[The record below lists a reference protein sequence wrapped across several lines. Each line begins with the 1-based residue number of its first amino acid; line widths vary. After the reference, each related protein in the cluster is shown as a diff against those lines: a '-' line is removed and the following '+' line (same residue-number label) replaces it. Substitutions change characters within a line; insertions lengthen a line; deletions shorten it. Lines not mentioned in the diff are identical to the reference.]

1 MQQLVD
7 LFGFFSV
14 VLHAGTLVFESLVL
28 GGIFFLLWT
37 ARSRPD
43 LPQES
48 MERVHATSWTLLRIS
63 AIGLAVVQVLYLFV
77 DSSVLMSTAEIP
89 FSGVV
94 GASFFVAGS
103 IILGAATL
111 TAIIAGKNQRF
122 AKYALPVLAVVILAA
137 SLMTDHAVARM
148 ENRPYLVIIT
158 TIHVAATGLWIGGL
172 PFLMLGLFRARDRA
186 TRWYITE
193 RFSRSALVSVGALA
207 LSGLALSFSYI
218 GSVHEILGTAYGVM
232 VSAKA
237 LMLGALLILGGV
249 NFFLLRGGDKEDVMP
264 RLRRLVEAEV
274 GIGLTVI
281 LTAASLTSQPPAIDQ
296 PNDTVTPH
304 QIAQRLKP
312 VWPRLGYP
320 DAVLAE
326 NAAAAQSTA
335 RGTTQDTA
343 QASTDQPVPPAYDID
358 GVVLSWQRIASAS
371 ESESNHHWMGIVVL
385 AMGLLALL
393 ARTGKAPWAE
403 YWPLLLICIAM
414 FIFIRADT
422 ESWPVGPQG
431 FWACWLKP
439 EVFQHR
445 VAALVCIGFAFF
457 ELRVRRQGH
466 ANSSIALVFPL
477 MCALGGALLLT
488 HSHPVI
494 NVKEN
499 LLVEL
504 NHVPL
509 GLAAVFA
516 GWARWLELRLP
527 AKDRSIP
534 AWIWPVCFVLIGVGL
549 LNYREA

>member
-14 VLHAGTLVFESLVL
+14 VLRAGTLVFQSLIL
-28 GGIFFLLWT
+28 GGIFFVLWT
-37 ARSRPD
+37 ARSSPD
-43 LPQES
+43 LPHES
-48 MERVHATSWTLLRIS
+48 MERVHSIAWRLLRIS
-63 AIGLAVVQVLYLFV
+63 AIGLAVVQLLYLFV
-77 DSSVLMSTAEIP
+77 DSSVLMTTAEIP
-89 FSGVV
+89 FSGVL
-94 GASFFVAGS
+94 GASFFIAGS
-103 IILGAATL
+103 VIFAAASLTASVASRNNKFARYALPILAVIILGA
-111 TAIIAGKNQRF
+111 
-122 AKYALPVLAVVILAA
+122 
-137 SLMTDHAVARM
+137 SLMTNHAASRLD
-148 ENRPYLVIIT
+148 NRLYLIT
-158 TIHVAATGLWIGGL
+158 VSTIHLAATGLWIGGL
-172 PFLMLGLFRARDRA
+172 PFLMLGLFRARDLT
-186 TRWYITE
+186 TRWYLTE
-193 RFSRSALVSVGALA
+193 RFSRSALFSVGALA

-218 GSVHEILGTAYGVM
+218 GSVREILGTAYGVM

-237 LMLGALLILGGV
+237 LMLGALLLLGAV
-249 NFFLLRGGDKEDVMP
+249 NFLLLRGGGDEDVMP

-274 GIGLTVI
+274 GIGITVI

-296 PNDTVTPH
+296 PSDTVTPQ
-304 QIAQRLKP
+304 QIVARLKP
-312 VWPRLGYP
+312 VWPRLDYP
-320 DAVLAE
+320 QAVLAE
-326 NAAAAQSTA
+326 NAAVAE
-335 RGTTQDTA
+335 GKG
-343 QASTDQPVPPAYDID
+343 QATNAQPVPAAYDID
-358 GVVLSWQRIASAS
+358 GVPLSWQRIASIA

-403 YWPLLLICIAM
+403 YWPLLLVCIAI

-457 ELRVRRQGH
+457 ELRVRRTEH
-466 ANSSIALVFPL
+466 ANSPMALVFPL

-494 NVKEN
+494 NVKDN
-499 LLVEL
+499 LLIEL

-527 AKDRSIP
+527 TKDRAIP
-534 AWIWPVCFVLIGVGL
+534 SWIWPVCFVLIGAGL
-549 LNYREA
+549 VNYREL

>member
-14 VLHAGTLVFESLVL
+14 VLRAGTLVFQSLVL
-28 GGIFFLLWT
+28 GGIFFVLWT

-48 MERVHATSWTLLRIS
+48 MERVHATSWRLLRIS

-77 DSSVLMSTAEIP
+77 DSSVLMTTAEIP

-94 GASFFVAGS
+94 GASFFIAGI
-103 IILGAATL
+103 IILAGAAL
-111 TAIIAGKNQRF
+111 TAVTAGRENRV
-122 AKYALPVLAVVILAA
+122 AKWALPVLAVIILAA
-137 SLMTDHAVARM
+137 SLMTNHAVSRM
-148 ENRPYLVIIT
+148 ENRPYLVAIT

-172 PFLMLGLFRARDRA
+172 PFLMMSLFRARDLT

-193 RFSRSALVSVGALA
+193 RFSRAALFSVGALA
-207 LSGLALSFSYI
+207 LSGLAMSLSYI
-218 GSVHEILGTAYGVM
+218 GSVREILGTAYGVM

-237 LMLGALLILGGV
+237 LMLGALLVLGGV
-249 NFFLLRGGDKEDVMP
+249 NFLLLRNGGKENVMP

-296 PNDTVTPH
+296 PNDTVTPQ
-304 QIAQRLKP
+304 QIVARLKP
-312 VWPRLGYP
+312 IWPRLDYP
-320 DAVLAE
+320 QAVLAE
-326 NAAAAQSTA
+326 NAAVAQ
-335 RGTTQDTA
+335 GTTTQT
-343 QASTDQPVPPAYDID
+343 SSDQPAPAAYDID
-358 GVVLSWQRIASAS
+358 GVALSWQRVASAA

-457 ELRVRRQGH
+457 ELRVRRTEH
-466 ANSSIALVFPL
+466 ADSATALVFPL

-488 HSHPVI
+488 HSHPII

-504 NHVPL
+504 NHVPM
-509 GLAAVFA
+509 GIFAVFA

-534 AWIWPVCFVLIGVGL
+534 AWIWPVCFVLIGAGL
-549 LNYREA
+549 LNYREV

>member
-14 VLHAGTLVFESLVL
+14 VLRAGTLVFQSLIL
-28 GGIFFLLWT
+28 GGIFFVLWT
-37 ARSRPD
+37 ARSSPD
-43 LPQES
+43 LPHES
-48 MERVHATSWTLLRIS
+48 MERVHSIAWRLLRIS
-63 AIGLAVVQVLYLFV
+63 AIGLAVVQLLYLFV
-77 DSSVLMSTAEIP
+77 DSSVLMTTAEIP
-89 FSGVV
+89 FSGVL
-94 GASFFVAGS
+94 GASFFIAGS
-103 IILGAATL
+103 VIFAAASLTASVASRNNKFARYALPILAVIILGA
-111 TAIIAGKNQRF
+111 
-122 AKYALPVLAVVILAA
+122 
-137 SLMTDHAVARM
+137 SLMTNHAASRLD
-148 ENRPYLVIIT
+148 NRLYLIT
-158 TIHVAATGLWIGGL
+158 VSTIHLAATGLWIGGL
-172 PFLMLGLFRARDRA
+172 PFLMLGLFRARDLT
-186 TRWYITE
+186 TRWYLTE
-193 RFSRSALVSVGALA
+193 RFSRSALFSVGALA

-218 GSVHEILGTAYGVM
+218 GSVREILGTAYGVM

-237 LMLGALLILGGV
+237 LMLGALLLLGAV
-249 NFFLLRGGDKEDVMP
+249 NFLLLRGGGDEDVMP

-274 GIGLTVI
+274 GIGITVI

-296 PNDTVTPH
+296 PSDTVTPQ
-304 QIAQRLKP
+304 QIVARLKP
-312 VWPRLGYP
+312 VWPRLDYP
-320 DAVLAE
+320 QAVLAE
-326 NAAAAQSTA
+326 NAAVAE
-335 RGTTQDTA
+335 GKG
-343 QASTDQPVPPAYDID
+343 QATNAQPVPAAYDID
-358 GVVLSWQRIASAS
+358 GVPLSWQRIASIA

-403 YWPLLLICIAM
+403 YWPLLLICIAI

-457 ELRVRRQGH
+457 ELRVRRTEH
-466 ANSSIALVFPL
+466 ANSPMALVFPL

-494 NVKEN
+494 NVKDN
-499 LLVEL
+499 LLIEL

-527 AKDRSIP
+527 TKDRAIP
-534 AWIWPVCFVLIGVGL
+534 SWIWPVCFVLIGAGL
-549 LNYREA
+549 VNYREL

>member
-14 VLHAGTLVFESLVL
+14 VLRAGTLVFQSLVL

-43 LPQES
+43 LPAES
-48 MERVHATSWTLLRIS
+48 MERVHATSWILLRVS

-77 DSSVLMSTAEIP
+77 DSSVLMTTAEIP
-89 FSGVV
+89 FSGVL
-94 GASFFVAGS
+94 GASFFVSGS
-103 IILGAATL
+103 IIFGGATL
-111 TAIIAGKNQRF
+111 TAVVASRDNKF
-122 AKYALPVLAVVILAA
+122 AKYALPVLAVIILGA
-137 SLMTDHAVARM
+137 SLMTNHAASRLD
-148 ENRPYLVIIT
+148 NRLYLIT
-158 TIHVAATGLWIGGL
+158 VSTIHLAATGLWIGGL
-172 PFLMLGLFRARDRA
+172 PFLMLSLFRARDLT

-193 RFSRSALVSVGALA
+193 RFSRSALFSVGALA

-218 GSVHEILGTAYGVM
+218 GSVGEILGTAYGVM
-232 VSAKA
+232 VSAKV
-237 LMLGALLILGGV
+237 LMLGALLVLGGV
-249 NFFLLRGGDKEDVMP
+249 NFLLLRGGSREDVMP
-264 RLRRLVEAEV
+264 RLRRLVEVEV
-274 GIGLTVI
+274 GIGITVI

-296 PNDTVTPH
+296 PSDTVTPQ
-304 QIAQRLKP
+304 QIAARLKP
-312 VWPRLGYP
+312 VWPRLDYP
-320 DAVLAE
+320 QAVLAE
-326 NAAAAQSTA
+326 NAAVAE
-335 RGTTQDTA
+335 GKG
-343 QASTDQPVPPAYDID
+343 QASTTQPVPAAYDID
-358 GVVLSWQRIASAS
+358 GLPLSWERIASS
-371 ESESNHHWMGIVVL
+371 EESESNHHWMGVVVL

-393 ARTGKAPWAE
+393 ARSGKAPWAE
-403 YWPLLLICIAM
+403 YWPLLLICIAI

-457 ELRVRRQGH
+457 ELRVRREGY
-466 ANSSIALVFPL
+466 ANSPITLVFPL

-516 GWARWLELRLP
+516 GWSRWLEIRLP
-527 AKDRSIP
+527 AKDRGIP
-534 AWIWPVCFVLIGVGL
+534 AWIWPVCFVLIGAGL
-549 LNYREA
+549 LNYREI

>member
-14 VLHAGTLVFESLVL
+14 VLRAGTLVFQSLLL
-28 GGIFFLLWT
+28 GGIFFVLWT
-37 ARSRPD
+37 ARSRAD

-48 MERVHATSWTLLRIS
+48 MERVHATSWTLLLIS

-77 DSSVLMSTAEIP
+77 DSSVLMATAEIP
-89 FSGVV
+89 FRGVV
-94 GASFFVAGS
+94 GASFFVAGG

-111 TAIIAGKNQRF
+111 TAIVAGRKKKF
-122 AKYALPVLAVVILAA
+122 AKYAFPALAVVILAA
-137 SLMTDHAVARM
+137 SLMTDHAVSRM
-148 ENRPYLVIIT
+148 ESRPYLITIT
-158 TIHVAATGLWIGGL
+158 TIHVLATSLWIGGL
-172 PFLMLGLFRARDRA
+172 PFLMMSLVRARDLT

-193 RFSRSALVSVGALA
+193 RFSRGALFGVGALA
-207 LSGLALSFSYI
+207 LSGVALSFSYI
-218 GSVHEILGTAYGVM
+218 GSVREILGTAYGVM

-237 LMLGALLILGGV
+237 LMLGGLLVLGGV
-249 NFFLLRGGDKEDVMP
+249 NFLLLRGGGKEDVMP
-264 RLRRLVEAEV
+264 RLRRLVEVEV
-274 GIGLTVI
+274 GIGITVI

-304 QIAQRLKP
+304 QIAQRLRP

-326 NAAAAQSTA
+326 NAAAAQNTA
-335 RGTTQDTA
+335 QGTTQNTEQPSIA
-343 QASTDQPVPPAYDID
+343 QPVPAAYDID
-358 GVVLSWQRIASAS
+358 GVALSWQRIASAA

-403 YWPLLLICIAM
+403 YWPLLLISIAM
-414 FIFIRADT
+414 FIFLRADT

-445 VAALVCIGFAFF
+445 VAAMVCIGFAFF
-457 ELRVRRQGH
+457 ELRVRRKEN
-466 ANSSIALVFPL
+466 ADSSMALVFPL

-516 GWARWLELRLP
+516 GWARWLEIRLP
-527 AKDRSIP
+527 AKDRGIP
-534 AWIWPVCFVLIGVGL
+534 AWIWPVCFVLIGAGL

>member
-1 MQQLVD
+1 MQQLID

-14 VLHAGTLVFESLVL
+14 VLRAGTLVFQALVL
-28 GGIFFLLWT
+28 GGIFFVLWT
-37 ARSRPD
+37 ARGRPD

-48 MERVHATSWTLLRIS
+48 MERVHATSWRLLRIS
-63 AIGLAVVQVLYLFV
+63 AIGLAVMQVLYLFV
-77 DSSVLMSTAEIP
+77 DSSVLMATAEIP
-89 FSGVV
+89 FSGVI

-103 IILGAATL
+103 VILAGATL
-111 TAIIAGKNQRF
+111 AAMVAGRTNRF
-122 AKYALPVLAVVILAA
+122 APWALPVLAVIILAA
-137 SLMTDHAVARM
+137 SLMTNHAVSRM
-148 ENRPYLVIIT
+148 ENRPYLVAIT

-172 PFLMLGLFRARDRA
+172 PFLMMSLFRARDLT

-193 RFSRSALVSVGALA
+193 RFSRAALFSVGALA

-218 GSVHEILGTAYGVM
+218 GSVREILGTAYGAM

-237 LMLGALLILGGV
+237 LMLGALLVLGGV
-249 NFFLLRGGDKEDVMP
+249 NFLLLRNGGKDNVMP

-296 PNDTVTPH
+296 PSDTVTPP
-304 QIAQRLKP
+304 QIAARLKP
-312 VWPRLGYP
+312 VWPRLDYP
-320 DAVLAE
+320 QAVLAE
-326 NAAAAQSTA
+326 NAAVAQ
-335 RGTTQDTA
+335 GTA
-343 QASTDQPVPPAYDID
+343 QTSSDQSAPAAYDID
-358 GVVLSWQRIASAS
+358 GVALSWQRIASAA
-371 ESESNHHWMGIVVL
+371 ESESNHHWMGIVVV

-393 ARTGKAPWAE
+393 ARTGRAPWAE
-403 YWPLLLICIAM
+403 HWPLLLICIAM

-457 ELRVRRQGH
+457 ELRVRRTEH
-466 ANSSIALVFPL
+466 ANSPTALVFPL

-488 HSHPVI
+488 HSHPII

-509 GLAAVFA
+509 GILAVFA
-516 GWARWLELRLP
+516 GWARWLEIRVP
-527 AKDRSIP
+527 EKDRGIP
-534 AWIWPVCFVLIGVGL
+534 AWIWPVCFVLIGAGL
-549 LNYREA
+549 LNYREI

>member
-14 VLHAGTLVFESLVL
+14 VLRAGTLVFQSLVL
-28 GGIFFLLWT
+28 GGIFFVLWT

-43 LPQES
+43 LPQED
-48 MERVHATSWTLLRIS
+48 MERVHAISWRLLRIS

-77 DSSVLMSTAEIP
+77 DSSVLMTTAEIP
-89 FSGVV
+89 FRGVV

-103 IILGAATL
+103 IILGCATL
-111 TAIIAGKNQRF
+111 AAIVAGNRKF
-122 AKYALPVLAVVILAA
+122 ARYALPVLAVIILGALLMTNHAA
-137 SLMTDHAVARM
+137 SRLD
-148 ENRPYLVIIT
+148 NRLYLIT
-158 TIHVAATGLWIGGL
+158 VSTIHLVATGLWIGGL
-172 PFLMLGLFRARDRA
+172 PFLMLGLFRARDLA

-193 RFSRSALVSVGALA
+193 RFSRSALFSVGALA

-218 GSVHEILGTAYGVM
+218 GSVREILGTAYGVM

-237 LMLGALLILGGV
+237 LMLGALLVLGGV
-249 NFFLLRGGDKEDVMP
+249 NFLLLRGGSKGEVMP

-274 GIGLTVI
+274 GIGITVI

-296 PNDTVTPH
+296 PSDTVTPQ
-304 QIAQRLKP
+304 QIAARLKP
-312 VWPRLGYP
+312 MWPRLDYP
-320 DAVLAE
+320 QAVLAE
-326 NAAAAQSTA
+326 NAAAAE
-335 RGTTQDTA
+335 GKG
-343 QASTDQPVPPAYDID
+343 QASSTQSVPAAYDID
-358 GVVLSWQRIASAS
+358 GLPLTWQRIASS
-371 ESESNHHWMGIVVL
+371 EESESNHHWMGVVVL
-385 AMGLLALL
+385 AMGVLALL
-393 ARTGKAPWAE
+393 VRTGKTPWAE
-403 YWPLLLICIAM
+403 YWPLLLICIAI

-457 ELRVRRQGH
+457 ELRVRRTEH
-466 ANSSIALVFPL
+466 ANSSMALVFPL

-488 HSHPVI
+488 HSHPVTS
-494 NVKEN
+494 VKDN
-499 LLVEL
+499 LLIEL

-516 GWARWLELRLP
+516 GWARWLEIRLP
-527 AKDRSIP
+527 SANRTIP
-534 AWIWPVCFVLIGVGL
+534 AWIWPACFVLIGAAL
-549 LNYREA
+549 LNYREL

>member
-14 VLHAGTLVFESLVL
+14 VLRAGTLVFQSLVL
-28 GGIFFLLWT
+28 GGIFFVLWT

-48 MERVHATSWTLLRIS
+48 MERVHSASWMLLRIS
-63 AIGLAVVQVLYLFV
+63 AIGLAVVQVVYVFV
-77 DSSVLMSTAEIP
+77 DSSVLMTTAEIP
-89 FSGVV
+89 FSGVI

-103 IILGAATL
+103 IVLGGATL
-111 TAIIAGKNQRF
+111 TAIFAGGNKKL

-137 SLMTDHAVARM
+137 SLMTDHAASRM
-148 ENRPYLVIIT
+148 ENRLYLVTIT
-158 TIHVAATGLWIGGL
+158 TIHVLATGIWIGGL
-172 PFLMLGLFRARDRA
+172 PFLMLSLFRARDHT
-186 TRWYITE
+186 TRWYITQ
-193 RFSRSALVSVGALA
+193 RFSRSALLGVGALV

-218 GSVHEILGTAYGVM
+218 GSVQEILGTAYGVM

-237 LMLGALLILGGV
+237 LMLGGLLVLGGV
-249 NFFLLRGGDKEDVMP
+249 NFLLLRDRDKGNVMP

-274 GIGLTVI
+274 GIGITII

-296 PNDTVTPH
+296 PTDTVTPR
-304 QIAQRLKP
+304 QIAARLKP

-320 DAVLAE
+320 KAVLAE
-326 NAAAAQSTA
+326 NAAAAQSA
-335 RGTTQDTA
+335 VQGETQDTA
-343 QASTDQPVPPAYDID
+343 QTSGDQPVPAAYDID
-358 GVVLSWQRIASAS
+358 GVALSWQRIASIA

-403 YWPLLLICIAM
+403 YWPLLLISIAM

-457 ELRVRRQGH
+457 ELRVRRREH
-466 ANSSIALVFPL
+466 ENSSMALVFPL
-477 MCALGGALLLT
+477 MVALGGALLLT

-494 NVKEN
+494 NVKDN
-499 LLVEL
+499 LLIEL
-504 NHVPL
+504 SHVPMGVL
-509 GLAAVFA
+509 AVFA
-516 GWARWLELRLP
+516 GWARWLEIRLP
-527 AKDRSIP
+527 AKVRGIP

>member
-14 VLHAGTLVFESLVL
+14 VLRAGTLVFQSLVL
-28 GGIFFLLWT
+28 GGIFFVLWT

-48 MERVHATSWTLLRIS
+48 MERVHSASWMLLRIS
-63 AIGLAVVQVLYLFV
+63 AIGLAVVQVVYVFV
-77 DSSVLMSTAEIP
+77 DSSVLMTTAEIP
-89 FSGVV
+89 FSGVI

-103 IILGAATL
+103 IVLGGATL
-111 TAIIAGKNQRF
+111 TAIFAGGNKKL

-137 SLMTDHAVARM
+137 SLMTDHAASRM
-148 ENRPYLVIIT
+148 ENRLYLVTIT
-158 TIHVAATGLWIGGL
+158 TIHVLATGIWIGGL
-172 PFLMLGLFRARDRA
+172 PFLMLSLFRARDHT
-186 TRWYITE
+186 TRWYITQ
-193 RFSRSALVSVGALA
+193 RFSRSALLGVGALV

-218 GSVHEILGTAYGVM
+218 GSVQEILGTAYGVM

-237 LMLGALLILGGV
+237 LMLGGLLVLGGV
-249 NFFLLRGGDKEDVMP
+249 NFLLLRDRDKGNVMP

-274 GIGLTVI
+274 GIGITII

-296 PNDTVTPH
+296 PTDTVTPR
-304 QIAQRLKP
+304 QIAARLKP

-320 DAVLAE
+320 KAVLAE
-326 NAAAAQSTA
+326 NAAAAQSA
-335 RGTTQDTA
+335 VQGETQDTA
-343 QASTDQPVPPAYDID
+343 QTSGDQPVPAAYDID
-358 GVVLSWQRIASAS
+358 GVALSWQRIASIA

-457 ELRVRRQGH
+457 ELRVRRREH
-466 ANSSIALVFPL
+466 ENSSMALVFPL
-477 MCALGGALLLT
+477 MVALGGALLLT
-488 HSHPVI
+488 HSHPVV
-494 NVKEN
+494 NVKDN
-499 LLVEL
+499 LLIEL
-504 NHVPL
+504 SHVPMGVL
-509 GLAAVFA
+509 AVFA
-516 GWARWLELRLP
+516 GWARWLEIRLP
-527 AKDRSIP
+527 AKVRGIP

>member
-14 VLHAGTLVFESLVL
+14 VLRAGTLVFQSLLL
-28 GGIFFLLWT
+28 GGIFFVLWT
-37 ARSRPD
+37 ARPRPD
-43 LPQES
+43 LPRES
-48 MERVHATSWTLLRIS
+48 MERVHSISWTLLRVS

-77 DSSVLMSTAEIP
+77 DSSVLMATAEIP
-89 FSGVV
+89 FSGVI
-94 GASFFVAGS
+94 GANFFVAGS

-111 TAIIAGKNQRF
+111 AAIVADRKKKF
-122 AKYALPVLAVVILAA
+122 ARYALPALAMVILAA
-137 SLMTDHAVARM
+137 SLMTDHAVSRM
-148 ENRPYLVIIT
+148 EDRLYLAAIT
-158 TIHVAATGLWIGGL
+158 TIHVTATGLWIGGL
-172 PFLMLGLFRARDRA
+172 PFLMMSLFRARDRA

-193 RFSRSALVSVGALA
+193 RFSRSALFSVGALA

-218 GSVHEILGTAYGVM
+218 GSMQEILGTAYGVM
-232 VSAKA
+232 VCAKA
-237 LMLGALLILGGV
+237 LMLGGLLVLGGV
-249 NFFLLRGGDKEDVMP
+249 NFLLLRGGDKEDVMP

-274 GIGLTVI
+274 GIGITII

-296 PNDTVTPH
+296 PGDTVTPH
-304 QIAQRLKP
+304 QIAERLKP

-320 DAVLAE
+320 EAVLAE
-326 NAAAAQSTA
+326 NAAAAQGKEQTS
-335 RGTTQDTA
+335 
-343 QASTDQPVPPAYDID
+343 SVEPVLAAYDID
-358 GVVLSWQRIASAS
+358 GIALSWQRIASAA

-431 FWACWLKP
+431 FWACWLKS

-457 ELRVRRQGH
+457 ELRVRRQEH
-466 ANSSIALVFPL
+466 ANSSLALVFPL

-494 NVKEN
+494 KVKEN

-504 NHVPL
+504 SHVPMGVL
-509 GLAAVFA
+509 AVFA
-516 GWARWLELRLP
+516 GWARWLEIRLP
-527 AKDRSIP
+527 AKDRGIP
-534 AWIWPVCFVLIGVGL
+534 AWIWPVCFVLIGAGL

>member
-14 VLHAGTLVFESLVL
+14 VLRAGTLIFQSLVL
-28 GGIFFLLWT
+28 GGIFFVLWT

-43 LPQES
+43 LPAES
-48 MERVHATSWTLLRIS
+48 MERVHSTAWRLLRIS

-77 DSSVLMSTAEIP
+77 DSSVLMTTAEIP
-89 FSGVV
+89 FSGVL
-94 GASFFVAGS
+94 GASFFIAGS
-103 IILGAATL
+103 IIFGAATL
-111 TAIIAGKNQRF
+111 TAIVANRNARF
-122 AKYALPVLAVVILAA
+122 VSYALPALAAVILGA
-137 SLMTDHAVARM
+137 SLMTNHAVSRM
-148 ENRPYLVIIT
+148 ESRPYLVTIT
-158 TIHVAATGLWIGGL
+158 AIHEAATGLWIGGL
-172 PFLMLGLFRARDRA
+172 PFLMMSLFRARDLT

-193 RFSRSALVSVGALA
+193 RFSRSALFSVGALA
-207 LSGLALSFSYI
+207 LSGLAMSFSYI
-218 GSVHEILGTAYGVM
+218 GSAREILGTAYGVM

-237 LMLGALLILGGV
+237 LMLGALLVLGAV
-249 NFFLLRGGDKEDVMP
+249 NFLLLRGGRPEDVMP

-296 PNDTVTPH
+296 PNDVVTPQ
-304 QIAQRLKP
+304 QIAARLEP
-312 VWPRLGYP
+312 VWPRLDYP
-320 DAVLAE
+320 QAVLAE
-326 NAAAAQSTA
+326 NAAVA
-335 RGTTQDTA
+335 GGKE
-343 QASTDQPVPPAYDID
+343 QASTEQPVPAAYDID
-358 GVVLSWQRIASAS
+358 GVPLSWERIASAK

-403 YWPLLLICIAM
+403 YWPLLLICIAI

-422 ESWPVGPQG
+422 ESWPIGPQG

-445 VAALVCIGFAFF
+445 MAALVCIGFAFF
-457 ELRVRRQGH
+457 ELRVRRKER
-466 ANSSIALVFPL
+466 ANSPMALVFPL

-494 NVKEN
+494 NVKDN
-499 LLVEL
+499 LLIEL

-509 GLAAVFA
+509 GLAAVLA
-516 GWARWLELRLP
+516 GWARWLEIRLP
-527 AKDRSIP
+527 VKDRGIP
-534 AWIWPVCFVLIGVGL
+534 AWIWPVCFVLIGAGL
-549 LNYREA
+549 LNYREI

>member
-14 VLHAGTLVFESLVL
+14 VLRAGTLVFQSVLL
-28 GGIFFLLWT
+28 GGIFFVLWT
-37 ARSRPD
+37 ARSRPG

-48 MERVHATSWTLLRIS
+48 MERVRAVSWTLLRIS

-77 DSSVLMSTAEIP
+77 DSSVLMTTAEIP

-94 GASFFVAGS
+94 GANFFVAGS
-103 IILGAATL
+103 IILGAAAL
-111 TAIIAGKNQRF
+111 TAIVAGKDTRF
-122 AKYALPVLAVVILAA
+122 ARYALPVLAAVILAA
-137 SLMTDHAVARM
+137 SLMTDHAVSRM
-148 ENRPYLVIIT
+148 ENRLYLATIT

-172 PFLMLGLFRARDRA
+172 PFLMLSLFRARDLT
-186 TRWYITE
+186 TRWYLTE
-193 RFSRSALVSVGALA
+193 RFSRSALFSVGALA

-218 GSVHEILGTAYGVM
+218 GAVREILGTAYGVM

-237 LMLGALLILGGV
+237 LMLGALLVLGGV

-296 PNDTVTPH
+296 PGDTVTPH
-304 QIAQRLKP
+304 QIAERLKP
-312 VWPRLGYP
+312 VWPRFGYP
-320 DAVLAE
+320 DAVLAQ
-326 NAAAAQSTA
+326 NAAA
-335 RGTTQDTA
+335 TQDAA
-343 QASTDQPVPPAYDID
+343 QPPNAQNVPAAYDID
-358 GVVLSWQRIASAS
+358 GVPFSWQRIAWIA

-393 ARTGKAPWAE
+393 ARTGKAHWAE
-403 YWPLLLICIAM
+403 YWPLLLISIAM

-422 ESWPVGPQG
+422 ESWPIGQQG

-445 VAALVCIGFAFF
+445 IAALVCIGFAFF
-457 ELRVRRQGH
+457 ELRVRRKDN
-466 ANSSIALVFPL
+466 ANSSMALVFPL

-499 LLVEL
+499 DLIEL
-504 NHVPL
+504 SHVPM
-509 GLAAVFA
+509 GVFAVFA
-516 GWARWLELRLP
+516 GWARWLEIRLP
-527 AKDRSIP
+527 AKDRGIP
-534 AWIWPVCFVLIGVGL
+534 AWIWPVCFVLIGAGL

>member
-14 VLHAGTLVFESLVL
+14 VLRAGTLVFQSLVL
-28 GGIFFLLWT
+28 GGIFFVLWT
-37 ARSRPD
+37 ARGHRG

-77 DSSVLMSTAEIP
+77 DSSVLMTTAEIP
-89 FSGVV
+89 FGGVV

-103 IILGAATL
+103 IILVAATL
-111 TAIIAGKNQRF
+111 TAIVAGRNTKF
-122 AKYALPVLAVVILAA
+122 AKYALPVLAGVILAA
-137 SLMTDHAVARM
+137 SLMTDHAVSRM
-148 ENRPYLVIIT
+148 ENRPYLVTTT
-158 TIHVAATGLWIGGL
+158 TIHVLATGLWIGGL
-172 PFLMLGLFRARDRA
+172 PFLMLSLFRARDLS

-193 RFSRSALVSVGALA
+193 RFSRSALFCVGALA

-218 GSVHEILGTAYGVM
+218 GSLQEILGTAYGVM

-237 LMLGALLILGGV
+237 LMLGALLMLGGV
-249 NFFLLRGGDKEDVMP
+249 NFLLLRGGNKEDVIP

-274 GIGLTVI
+274 GIGITVI

-296 PNDTVTPH
+296 PNDTVTPQ
-304 QIAQRLKP
+304 QIEARLKP

-320 DAVLAE
+320 EAVLAE
-326 NAAAAQSTA
+326 NAAAAQSA
-335 RGTTQDTA
+335 AQGISQDTSPT
-343 QASTDQPVPPAYDID
+343 STAQPVPPAYDID
-358 GVVLSWQRIASAS
+358 GVALSWQRIASIA

-403 YWPLLLICIAM
+403 YWPLLLISIAM

-457 ELRVRRQGH
+457 ELRVRRKEH
-466 ANSSIALVFPL
+466 ANSSMALVFPL

-527 AKDRSIP
+527 AKDRGIP
-534 AWIWPVCFVLIGVGL
+534 AWIWPVCFVVIGAGL